1 MNHLSENLFQVEDTC
16 SVYGVRA
23 GGRTLLIDCGTDLRS
38 QAVGP
43 VDRILLTHF
52 HRDQCSGA
60 AHWQAQGAEVYIP
73 AAERHFLQEADLQ
86 RAAYYVYDNYT
97 AYYPGYGPLQDVR
110 GARIARDYETIEW
123 QGIRFEVVPLPGHTF
138 GATGYLFEIDGRRVL
153 ACGDLMA
160 APGRLGDYHWLQWSY
175 MDFQGHVN
183 QLESLAHAAE
193 LEWDLMLPGH
203 GAPFTR
209 EEARIDELSERLA
222 QLHGMFLDQPYTPF
236 QVEFRRLSPHVY
248 EVNSMANSYVVKD
261 DAGHAVLI
269 DCGYVSGAP
278 ITANPHRYIDH
289 LTSRLRSE
297 LGVETV
303 EYFLPTHFHDD
314 HLAGYPMLR
323 ARYGTRVAAAPELR
337 DLLEHPERY
346 DMPCMVPDGMRVD
359 RVVARGESFHW
370 RGIDFRIEQFPGQTW
385 YDHHI
390 TFQVDGRRFLAIGD
404 AISGLSFREER
415 DYIHSFI
422 PKNRTPLSA
431 YGSIPRKIA
440 ERRPDVI
447 LTGHGGG
454 VEFEQT
460 RIDRWTQWMD
470 RWQSLFTGVVQAPH
484 PDMAMDPHWIEFR
497 PYKVRIRPG
506 DAVDFR
512 LYVKNHAEDEKSC
525 RVRFR
530 SVDGVSVDPVE
541 KELVL
546 GGGETKEVVVRVRFP
561 REFSTHSLP
570 VLADVDWDGRRLGEV
585 AEAIAYW

>member
-123 QGIRFEVVPLPGHTF
+123 QGNHFEVVPLPGHTF

-261 DAGHAVLI
+261 DAGHALLI

-278 ITANPHRYIDH
+278 IARPTRTA
-289 LTSRLRSE
+289 TS
-297 LGVETV
+297 T
-303 EYFLPTHFHDD
+303 
-314 HLAGYPMLR
+314 
-323 ARYGTRVAAAPELR
+323 
-337 DLLEHPERY
+337 
-346 DMPCMVPDGMRVD
+346 
-359 RVVARGESFHW
+359 
-370 RGIDFRIEQFPGQTW
+370 I
-385 YDHHI
+385 
-390 TFQVDGRRFLAIGD
+390 
-404 AISGLSFREER
+404 
-415 DYIHSFI
+415 
-422 PKNRTPLSA
+422 
-431 YGSIPRKIA
+431 
-440 ERRPDVI
+440 
-447 LTGHGGG
+447 
-454 VEFEQT
+454 
-460 RIDRWTQWMD
+460 
-470 RWQSLFTGVVQAPH
+470 
-484 PDMAMDPHWIEFR
+484 
-497 PYKVRIRPG
+497 
-506 DAVDFR
+506 
-512 LYVKNHAEDEKSC
+512 
-525 RVRFR
+525 
-530 SVDGVSVDPVE
+530 
-541 KELVL
+541 
-546 GGGETKEVVVRVRFP
+546 
-561 REFSTHSLP
+561 
-570 VLADVDWDGRRLGEV
+570 
-585 AEAIAYW
+585 

>member
-1 MNHLSENLFQVEDTC
+1 MNQLSENLFRVEDTC

-23 GGRTLLIDCGTDLRS
+23 GGKTLLIDCGTDLRTHD
-38 QAVGP
+38 VGA

-52 HRDQCSGA
+52 HRDQCSGIR
-60 AHWQAQGAEVYIP
+60 HWQEQGADVFIP
-73 AAERHFLQEADLQ
+73 AAERRYLEEADLQ
-86 RAAYYVYDNYT
+86 RAAYYTYDNYT
-97 AYYPGYGPLQDVR
+97 AYYPGFGPLQDVR
-110 GARIARDYETIEW
+110 GARIARDYETIDW

-138 GATGYLFEIDGRRVL
+138 GSTGYLFEIDGRCVL

-160 APGRLGDYHWLQWSY
+160 APGRLGDYYWLQWSY

-183 QLESLAHAAE
+183 QLESLAHAAG

-209 EEARIDELSERLA
+209 EEARIGELSGRLA
-222 QLHGMFLDQPYTPF
+222 QLHGMFFDQPYAPF

-289 LTSRLRSE
+289 LTPRLRSE

-323 ARYGTRVAAAPELR
+323 ARYGAKVAAAPELR

-390 TFQVDGRRFLAIGD
+390 TFQVDGRRFLA
-404 AISGLSFREER
+404 LSL
-415 DYIHSFI
+415 IHI
-422 PKNRTPLSA
+422 
-431 YGSIPRKIA
+431 
-440 ERRPDVI
+440 
-447 LTGHGGG
+447 
-454 VEFEQT
+454 
-460 RIDRWTQWMD
+460 
-470 RWQSLFTGVVQAPH
+470 
-484 PDMAMDPHWIEFR
+484 
-497 PYKVRIRPG
+497 
-506 DAVDFR
+506 
-512 LYVKNHAEDEKSC
+512 
-525 RVRFR
+525 
-530 SVDGVSVDPVE
+530 
-541 KELVL
+541 
-546 GGGETKEVVVRVRFP
+546 
-561 REFSTHSLP
+561 
-570 VLADVDWDGRRLGEV
+570 
-585 AEAIAYW
+585 